1 MKAVLSFM
9 LLGLLTAVP
18 GEILNQV
25 MSRRNPGAFWTTLGS
40 YSVLLFLGFFTGKLI
55 LHVIKSRA
63 RAALAQY
70 LLFGSLGLSV
80 EWFLLGNAPV
90 LDLLQLVVQ
99 PGMFTYWGTMLLAP
113 RLLQEPAAF
122 ARLKRAFGVYFA
134 AFSTL
139 YLLVAGL
146 LPRAQGGIFLGF
158 IIFSVGNVGLNYY
171 YGRYFAQLHAQDHP
185 DTLPDPQP
193 TDGPNSTP

>member
-9 LLGLLTAVP
+9 ILGLLTAVP
-18 GEILNQV
+18 GEILNQIL
-25 MSRRNPGAFWTTLGS
+25 SRRNFGAFWTTLGS
-40 YSVLLFLGFFTGKLI
+40 YGVLLLLGFFTGK
-55 LHVIKSRA
+55 VISRVVSGKS

-90 LDLLQLVVQ
+90 LDWLQFVVQ

-113 RLLQEPAAF
+113 WLLQESVAF
-122 ARLKRAFGVYFA
+122 ARLKRAFLVFFTS
-134 AFSTL
+134 FSTL

-146 LPRAQGGIFLGF
+146 LPRERGGIFLGF
-158 IIFSVGNVGLNYY
+158 IIFSLGNVGLNRYY
-171 YGRYFAQLHAQDHP
+171 WRYFVQLRAQERPAC
-185 DTLPDPQP
+185 PQ
-193 TDGPNSTP
+193 

>member
-1 MKAVLSFM
+1 MKALLAFM
-9 LLGLLTAVP
+9 LLGWLTAVP

-40 YSVLLFLGFFTGKLI
+40 YGVLLIFGFFTGQWLFR
-55 LHVIKSRA
+55 VMKSRA
-63 RAALAQY
+63 CAALVQY

-80 EWFLLGNAPV
+80 EWFLLGNTPV

-113 RLLQEPAAF
+113 WLLQEPAIF
-122 ARLKRAFGVYFA
+122 AGLKRAFGVYFA
-134 AFSTL
+134 TFSTL

-146 LPRAQGGIFLGF
+146 LPREQGGIFIGF
-158 IIFSVGNVGLNYY
+158 IIFSGGNVGLNYY
-171 YGRYFAQLHAQDHP
+171 YGRYFAQLHARTVRTDS
-185 DTLPDPQP
+185 P
-193 TDGPNSTP
+193 TPPHS